1 MTDVLARAA
10 RGGWERA
17 ADAAHLVRFSHSI
30 FALPFAF
37 AGVIL
42 AWHRHRPALGWEVLL
57 WVAVAM
63 VGARTAAMAFNRV
76 TDRRIDAENP
86 RTRNREI
93 PRGAVS
99 PAGAMLLTVAA
110 AAVFVFAAWR
120 LNPLAFALSPVALA
134 VVLGYSF
141 TKRFTWGSHFFLGLG
156 LGIAPVGGWVAVTGS
171 LEGDPFLLS
180 LAVLSWIAGADILY
194 ALQDVDFDRDTG
206 LHSVPARF
214 GPHRALALSAAC
226 HVVTV
231 TALVVLGLRFDL
243 SPAFYVGVAVAA
255 ALLAYEQRL
264 VRPGDLRRLNFAF
277 FDMNGLF
284 SLTCL
289 AAVAAGVY
297 L

>member
-1 MTDVLARAA
+1 VTEVFARAA

-37 AGVIL
+37 AGVLL
-42 AWHRHRPALGWEVLL
+42 AWHRHRPDLGPDVLL

-63 VGARTAAMAFNRV
+63 VGARTAAMAFNRLV
-76 TDRRIDAENP
+76 DRGIDARNP

-93 PRGAVS
+93 PRGAVT
-99 PAGAMLLTVAA
+99 PAGAAVLTLVASA
-110 AAVFVFAAWR
+110 LFVFAAGR
-120 LNPLAFALSPVALA
+120 LNPMALALSPVALV

-156 LGIAPVGGWVAVTGS
+156 LGIAPVGGWVAVTGT

-194 ALQDVDFDRDTG
+194 ALQDEEFDRATG
-206 LHSVPARF
+206 LQSVPARF
-214 GPHRALALSAAC
+214 GARRAMTLSALC
-226 HVVTV
+226 HLVTV
-231 TALVVLGLRFDL
+231 AALVAVGLRFDL
-243 SPAFYVGVAVAA
+243 SFPYFLGVTLAA
-255 ALLAYEQRL
+255 AMLVYEQIL
-264 VRPGDLRRLNFAF
+264 VRPGDLRRLSFAF

-289 AAVAAGVY
+289 AAVAGGVF